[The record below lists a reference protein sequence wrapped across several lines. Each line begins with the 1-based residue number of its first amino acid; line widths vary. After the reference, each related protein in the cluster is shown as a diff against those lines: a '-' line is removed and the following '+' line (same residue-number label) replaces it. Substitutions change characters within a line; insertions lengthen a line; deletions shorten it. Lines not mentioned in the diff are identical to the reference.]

1 MGGHRPGLY
10 DCSGLTMKAW
20 AAAGR
25 PIPRT
30 SQEQWRLLPRIDIKD
45 MRPGDL
51 IIYHADASHV
61 AMYVGDGTIV
71 HSPRP
76 GRHVTLAG
84 AGSMKILAVWS
95 GRTSRGSP
103 TFSPLLRNASSLPR
117 RSLPRKPSVP
127 RNVSGATWQGRAR
140 ACAGGMF
147 VMASPPPPPCPIP
160 PDPCQDAAYDGAYDR
175 GRSPCAI
182 PFPRRRPLSSPSGES
197 TTVVPP
203 RPRGREGN
211 PYRCPYPCPYRKQ
224 RDVPAAETSHGGDLT
239 VLVIED
245 DPAGSITGP
254 ELSAAA
260 GTRVRIRTARN
271 LTEAGRLLTDDVDCI
286 LLDLAL
292 PVPAGSAGAAPAAAA
307 PATASTTAAP
317 GAEHR
322 PEPAPGR
329 ADELAVLTHVLR
341 IAPLHA
347 VLVLTAQDDTE
358 LAAEAVRV
366 GAQDYLFRGELDARV
381 LSRAIRYAVE
391 RKRADIAQHQ
401 LTESGLRAQEN
412 ARLER
417 GLLPTPLLEG
427 SDLSFAAR
435 YRPGRSRALL
445 GGDFY
450 DTVRTPDGTVHA
462 MIGDVCGHGPDEAAL
477 GVELRIAWRALTLA
491 GLCGDQLL
499 STLQQVLEHA
509 AERGD
514 LRDARH
520 RRHRPRRAPRRTS
533 AWPATP
539 HRCWPATAGLHG
551 CSRTRM
557 AARRSG
563 CCRAP
568 GGRGAKASWAGVEPD
583 DVHGRADRGPRRR
596 GQQSAAGPG
605 RHGRDGQQPAG
616 AGADG
621 RRPVGGRGRRGAGA
635 ERRRADGRRGGAA
648 AGPRSGADTA
658 TGPGAPRAPAPYRPP
673 GLLLLPRA
681 LSARRCTARRARH
694 CWNRPG
700 GLRRHRPRP
709 P

>member
-1 MGGHRPGLY
+1 MPV
-10 DCSGLTMKAW
+10 
-20 AAAGR
+20 
-25 PIPRT
+25 PVP
-30 SQEQWRLLPRIDIKD
+30 QQ
-45 MRPGDL
+45 
-51 IIYHADASHV
+51 
-61 AMYVGDGTIV
+61 
-71 HSPRP
+71 
-76 GRHVTLAG
+76 
-84 AGSMKILAVWS
+84 
-95 GRTSRGSP
+95 RG
-103 TFSPLLRNASSLPR
+103 
-117 RSLPRKPSVP
+117 
-127 RNVSGATWQGRAR
+127 
-140 ACAGGMF
+140 
-147 VMASPPPPPCPIP
+147 
-160 PDPCQDAAYDGAYDR
+160 
-175 GRSPCAI
+175 
-182 PFPRRRPLSSPSGES
+182 
-197 TTVVPP
+197 
-203 RPRGREGN
+203 
-211 PYRCPYPCPYRKQ
+211 
-224 RDVPAAETSHGGDLT
+224 VPAAETPHGADLT

-292 PVPAGSAGAAPAAAA
+292 PVPTTTTAATAAPAA
-307 PATASTTAAP
+307 PD
-317 GAEHR
+317 HR

-391 RKRADIAQHQ
+391 RKRADLAQHQ

-499 STLQQVLEHA
+499 STLQQVLEH
-509 AERGD
+509 ERQSEEIFATLCTVDIAPDG
-514 LRDARH
+514 
-520 RRHRPRRAPRRTS
+520 RRAGLCL
-533 AWPATP
+533 AGHPAP
-539 HRCWPATAGLHG
+539 LLA
-551 CSRTRM
+551 
-557 AARRSG
+557 
-563 CCRAP
+563 
-568 GGRGAKASWAGVEPD
+568 
-583 DVHGRADRGPRRR
+583 
-596 GQQSAAGPG
+596 
-605 RHGRDGQQPAG
+605 RHGRPARLLPYEDGGPALG
-616 AGADG
+616 
-621 RRPVGGRGRRGAGA
+621 
-635 ERRRADGRRGGAA
+635 
-648 AGPRSGADTA
+648 
-658 TGPGAPRAPAPYRPP
+658 
-673 GLLLLPRA
+673 LLPRA
-681 LSARRCTARRARH
+681 RWPRRQVELGAEWSLMMYTDGLIEGRVGAGSSQRLGQDGMVAMVNSRLEQGLTGEELLEAAVAEVRELNGGELTDDVAVLLLGRDPERIRRRGRGAS
-694 CWNRPG
+694 RPG
-700 GLRRHRPRP
+700 PVSTAPPATAPAAASVQRP
-709 P
+709 PLYGP